1 MIILT
6 SSKMPQ
12 TIRSYFDN
20 VLLLPV
26 NPQLDPRISFH
37 TDLSVFSF
45 GQTLICAPF
54 IFELLKENLYQF
66 EVIKGEETQ
75 SPYPYEVLYN
85 AALVGRKLFC
95 NIKYTSPTILSECEK
110 REITFV
116 NVPQGYAK
124 CSTVIVDDMSIITSD
139 SSIQKA
145 AEKEGIAALF
155 VSNEGVFLDGYPNGF
170 IGGASTVTEKEVI
183 FTGDIFRSPDAEKII
198 EFIEKRGKK
207 PVFFSNMPLYDL
219 GSPIVLA

>member
-12 TIRSYFDN
+12 TVRSYFEN
-20 VLLLPV
+20 VLSLPE
-26 NPQLDPRISFH
+26 NPDLDPKISFH

-45 GQTLICAPF
+45 GRKLVCAPYLF
-54 IFELLKENLYQF
+54 RFLSENIPQLEL
-66 EVIKGEETQ
+66 IAGEAPK
-75 SPYPYEVLYN
+75 SPYPSEVLYN
-85 AALVGRKLFC
+85 AALVGNKLFC
-95 NIKYTSPTILSECEK
+95 NIKYTSSTILSECEK
-110 REITFV
+110 CGIIPI
-116 NVPQGYAK
+116 NVSQGYAK

-139 SSIQKA
+139 RSIQKA
-145 AEKEGIAALF
+145 AEKEGIAALL

-170 IGGASTVTEKEVI
+170 IGGASAVTENEVI

-207 PVFFSNMPLYDL
+207 PVFFSDMPLYDL

>member
-6 SSKMPQ
+6 SSKMPLAVS
-12 TIRSYFDN
+12 SYFEN
-20 VLLLPV
+20 VLSLPE
-26 NPQLDPRISFH
+26 NPDLDSRIAFH

-45 GQTLICAPF
+45 GHTLVCAPYIF
-54 IFELLKENLYQF
+54 SFLKERIPQFEL
-66 EVIKGEETQ
+66 IKGEEPK
-75 SPYPYEVLYN
+75 SPYPTEVLYN

-95 NIKYTSPTILSECEK
+95 NIKYTSQTILSECEK
-110 REITFV
+110 REIIPV

-139 SSIQKA
+139 RSIQKA
-145 AEKEGIAALF
+145 AEKEGIAALW

-170 IGGASTVTEKEVI
+170 IGGASTVTENEVI
-183 FTGDIFRSPDAEKII
+183 FTGDIFRSPDAEKTID
-198 EFIEKRGKK
+198 FIEKRGKK
-207 PVFFSNMPLYDL
+207 PVFFSDMPLYDL